1 MEIRFAHL
9 LDPEFLIPSKRW
21 KFSAE
26 FWLRLG
32 DLKSSSA
39 KMGANTYLEF
49 LRFYREEFAND
60 AGLKQL
66 AGPSLLPWLAK
77 VVTEEKIAESMPING
92 AKIDVAEYTPH
103 WGSPGNAEVLAMD
116 LERSGAF
123 LTTLRSAPECW
134 RSAQRPP
141 VGVITSDCV
150 HARSLREKLSSL
162 DLLSLEIVRDNANI
176 LFPNLVFHQDAWD
189 GISKFKIAKGQN
201 ERVMNQLVDHLA
213 VLNDDVL
220 DIWECNLDTNEREK
234 ILKASHGIRASMEST
249 KTRGQPSKMAERYF
263 RFESRSSP
271 VKCEWHTKLDF
282 RANRIHFKVEMRER
296 RVYIGAITDHLST

>member
-26 FWLRLG
+26 FWSRLG

-116 LERSGAF
+116 LE
-123 LTTLRSAPECW
+123 
-134 RSAQRPP
+134 
-141 VGVITSDCV
+141 
-150 HARSLREKLSSL
+150 
-162 DLLSLEIVRDNANI
+162 LSL
-176 LFPNLVFHQDAWD
+176 
-189 GISKFKIAKGQN
+189 
-201 ERVMNQLVDHLA
+201 
-213 VLNDDVL
+213 
-220 DIWECNLDTNEREK
+220 
-234 ILKASHGIRASMEST
+234 
-249 KTRGQPSKMAERYF
+249 
-263 RFESRSSP
+263 
-271 VKCEWHTKLDF
+271 
-282 RANRIHFKVEMRER
+282 IH
-296 RVYIGAITDHLST
+296 I